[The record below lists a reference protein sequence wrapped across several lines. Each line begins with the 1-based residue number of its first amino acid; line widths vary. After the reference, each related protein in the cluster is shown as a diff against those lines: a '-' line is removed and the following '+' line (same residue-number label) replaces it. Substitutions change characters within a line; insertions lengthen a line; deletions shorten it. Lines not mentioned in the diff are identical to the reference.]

1 MLDKIAAIWPP
12 IIRQGKKDKILFMLS
27 LLAGSRKIKKADA
40 ALVIE
45 ATRLVVPK
53 SYDPLFHMFEDMEGF
68 KKRMLDP
75 FVSEEAYNKIPVKV
89 RRWAHHH
96 RRKKGTAKEAK
107 NILAVCA
114 SPRAHGNTDLLI
126 DEALRGAADAG
137 ARTEKIMLHK
147 IKMGYCIGC
156 RKCKEPGYEKICVI
170 NDDMAGIYQKIID
183 ADSLIIGFPIYTG
196 RECAQLS
203 TFLDRWDG
211 YERYMLTSC
220 LKPGRKAMVIGTW
233 GYPCID
239 TYDHVIENI
248 ISILNLH
255 KVKPLRPCRP
265 ADLKACSTALTTSEK
280 ASSPATPKS
289 SKKPMRPAGHW
300 PAAVSVGRRTY
311 TGTPITFL
319 SSAAPGEA
327 PACRAA

>member
-1 MLDKIAAIWPP
+1 MKTAEQILSGEALEMFEKIAAIWPP
-12 IIRQGKKDKILFMLS
+12 IIRQRKKDKILLMLF
-27 LLAGSRKIKKADA
+27 LLAQARKIKKADA

-68 KKRMLDP
+68 KKRMLEP
-75 FVSEEAYNKIPVKV
+75 FLSEAAYNKIPVKV
-89 RRWAHHH
+89 RRWPNP
-96 RRKKGTAKEAK
+96 RPRKKAAAKQAK
-107 NILAVCA
+107 TILAVCA
-114 SPRAHGNTDLLI
+114 SPRARGNTDLLI

-137 ARTEKIMLHK
+137 ALTEKIMLHK

-170 NDDMAGIYQKIID
+170 NDDMSQVYQKIID
-183 ADSLIIGFPIYTG
+183 ADALMIGFPVYTG

-203 TFLDRWDG
+203 TFFDRWDG

-220 LKPGRKAMVIGTW
+220 LKPGRKSMVIGTW

-255 KVKPLRPCRP
+255 KVETVEALSACGFEGMLHGLDAERKGVIARHPKQ
-265 ADLKACSTALTTSEK
+265 LKKAYEAGCALACS
-280 ASSPATPKS
+280 
-289 SKKPMRPAGHW
+289 R
-300 PAAVSVGRRTY
+300 
-311 TGTPITFL
+311 
-319 SSAAPGEA
+319 
-327 PACRAA
+327 

>member
-12 IIRQGKKDKILFMLS
+12 IIRQGKKDKILLMLT
-27 LLAGSRKIKKADA
+27 LLARARKIKKADA

-75 FVSEEAYNKIPVKV
+75 FVSEAAYNKIPVKV
-89 RRWAHHH
+89 RRWPHP
-96 RRKKGTAKEAK
+96 RPRKKAAARQAK

-114 SPRAHGNTDLLI
+114 SPRARGNTDLLI

-170 NDDMAGIYQKIID
+170 NDDMADVYQKIID
-183 ADSLIIGFPIYTG
+183 ADALIIGFPIYTG

-211 YERYMLTSC
+211 YERYMLTSL
-220 LKPGRKAMVIGTW
+220 LKPGRTAMVIGTW

-255 KVKPLRPCRP
+255 KV
-265 ADLKACSTALTTSEK
+265 
-280 ASSPATPKS
+280 
-289 SKKPMRPAGHW
+289 
-300 PAAVSVGRRTY
+300 
-311 TGTPITFL
+311 
-319 SSAAPGEA
+319 
-327 PACRAA
+327 

>member
-1 MLDKIAAIWPP
+1 MKTVDLAFSKEASAMLDKIAAIWPP
-12 IIRQGKKDKILFMLS
+12 IIRQGKKDKILLMLK
-27 LLAGSRKIKKADA
+27 LLARAGNIKKADA
-40 ALVIE
+40 GLIIE

-75 FVSEEAYNKIPVKV
+75 FVSEAAYYKIPVRV
-89 RRWAHHH
+89 RRWPHERP
-96 RRKKGTAKEAK
+96 RRKTGSQKSK
-107 NILAVCA
+107 NILAICA
-114 SPRAHGNTDLLI
+114 SPRARGNTDLLI
-126 DEALRGAADAG
+126 DEALRGADDAG
-137 ARTEKIMLHK
+137 ATAEKIMLHK

-156 RKCKEPGYEKICVI
+156 RKCKEPGYEKICLI
-170 NDDMAGIYQKIID
+170 KDDMEQVYQKIID

-211 YERYMLTSC
+211 YERYMLTSM
-220 LKPGRKAMVIGTW
+220 LKPGRKALVIGTW

-255 KVKPLRPCRP
+255 KVQTVEALSACGFEGMLHGLDEKRTGVISRHPKE
-265 ADLKACSTALTTSEK
+265 LKKAYEAGRALACS
-280 ASSPATPKS
+280 
-289 SKKPMRPAGHW
+289 
-300 PAAVSVGRRTY
+300 
-311 TGTPITFL
+311 
-319 SSAAPGEA
+319 
-327 PACRAA
+327 

>member
-1 MLDKIAAIWPP
+1 MKTAGPAFSKEAADMLDTIANIWPL
-12 IIRQGKKDKILFMLS
+12 IIRQGKKDKILLMIS
-27 LLAGSRKIKKADA
+27 LLAGSRKIKKIDA

-53 SYDPLFHMFEDMEGF
+53 SYDPLFHMFEDLEGF
-68 KKRMLDP
+68 KKRMLEP
-75 FVSEEAYNKIPVKV
+75 FASEEAYNSIPVRV
-89 RRWAHHH
+89 RRWA
-96 RRKKGTAKEAK
+96 RTRSRKKTAAGRAK

-114 SPRAHGNTDLLI
+114 SPRVHGNTDLLI

-137 ARTEKIMLHK
+137 AATEKIMLHK

-239 TYDHVIENI
+239 TYDHVVENI

-255 KVKPLRPCRP
+255 KVETVEALSACGFEGLLHGLNKQRTGVIGRHPKE
-265 ADLKACSTALTTSEK
+265 LKKAYDAGRALACS
-280 ASSPATPKS
+280 
-289 SKKPMRPAGHW
+289 
-300 PAAVSVGRRTY
+300 
-311 TGTPITFL
+311 
-319 SSAAPGEA
+319 
-327 PACRAA
+327 

>member
-1 MLDKIAAIWPP
+1 MKTAGPAFSKEAADMLDTIANIWPL
-12 IIRQGKKDKILFMLS
+12 IIRQGKKDKILFMIS
-27 LLAGSRKIKKADA
+27 LLAGSRKIKKIDA

-53 SYDPLFHMFEDMEGF
+53 SYDPLFHMFEDLEGF
-68 KKRMLDP
+68 KKRMLEP
-75 FVSEEAYNKIPVKV
+75 FVSEEAYNSIPVRV

-96 RRKKGTAKEAK
+96 PRNKGTAKEGK

-114 SPRAHGNTDLLI
+114 SPRVHGNTDLLI

-137 ARTEKIMLHK
+137 AATEKIMLHK

-255 KVKPLRPCRP
+255 KVETVEALSACGFEGLRHGLDEQRTGVIARHPKELAKAFAAGR
-265 ADLKACSTALTTSEK
+265 ALACS
-280 ASSPATPKS
+280 
-289 SKKPMRPAGHW
+289 
-300 PAAVSVGRRTY
+300 
-311 TGTPITFL
+311 
-319 SSAAPGEA
+319 
-327 PACRAA
+327 